1 MSTTNALDDGFEEAE
16 RGLDRLEKLEALQ
29 VRAASDQAA
38 HEVVEYVMKLR
49 AAVAELAGER
59 TASELSEDVGVET
72 ARLVEELRRKG
83 DDDSWNTRIRPALL
97 KTDS

>member
-49 AAVAELAGER
+49 TAVVELAGDR

-72 ARLVEELRRKG
+72 VQLVEELRRKG
-83 DDDSWNTRIRPALL
+83 DDDYWNTRIRPALL

>member
-16 RGLDRLEKLEALQ
+16 RGLDRLALQ
-29 VRAASDQAA
+29 VRAASDRAA

-59 TASELSEDVGVET
+59 TAFELSEDVGVET
-72 ARLVEELRRKG
+72 AQLVKELRRKG
-83 DDDSWNTRIRPALL
+83 DEDSWNTRIRPALL